1 MCSSVFLFLLTGFC
15 REQLETP
22 MPVLIPTV
30 AQGWIPRACPHT
42 FLSSSS
48 CHEHHELY
56 LLSLCLSKESP
67 RLAVLGTSH
76 QAPPYLGALEL
87 LWNVLSATFLPTLFK
102 SYSPRSH
109 SWASPLE
116 LYSLIFPF
124 LFVLINC
131 FHGILIK

>member
-87 LWNVLSATFLPTLFK
+87 LWNVLSATFLPTLLNLIPQGATLGPRHLSCIP
-102 SYSPRSH
+102 SYSLSY
-109 SWASPLE
+109 LF
-116 LYSLIFPF
+116 SLTVSMGF
-124 LFVLINC
+124 L
-131 FHGILIK
+131 